1 MSEFI
6 TILKDET
13 AEIVEKKSK
22 FIANISYVEN
32 VEEAEAKIK
41 DIKKKYYDAKHN
53 CIAYRVIENG
63 RIVEKASD
71 DGEPSGTAGGPMLNI
86 LQKNNLCNLVVV
98 VTRYFGGILLGTG
111 GLVRAY
117 SDATQKAIEKSVKV
131 SKVDGILFDI
141 GVSSVEIDESS
152 RGFSY
157 MKNGPLDMRMDQS
170 SNLTAEFIV
179 NNYSLDELTKIFREY
194 GEEKHSYKIAKK
206 IIEEREKSPIKET
219 AKLVEIIDKCYPY
232 KEKRHSHPAK
242 KVFQALR
249 IEVNNELEEL
259 KIALNSSLDL
269 LNIGGRL
276 VVITFHS
283 LEDRI
288 CKNLFKEKTKVNPVI
303 KGMPDVPLEM
313 LPDFKLVTNKPV
325 IPLDEEMKN
334 NSRSKSAKMRVI
346 ERVK

>member
-1 MSEFI
+1 MAF
-6 TILKDET
+6 D
-13 AEIVEKKSK
+13 
-22 FIANISYVEN
+22 
-32 VEEAEAKIK
+32 K
-41 DIKKKYYDAKHN
+41 DIDAIDYSRSKLLKIGDN
-53 CIAYRVIENG
+53 FKIFNTGFIN
-63 RIVEKASD
+63 IKEKVS
-71 DGEPSGTAGGPMLNI
+71 E
-86 LQKNNLCNLVVV
+86 
-98 VTRYFGGILLGTG
+98 
-111 GLVRAY
+111 
-117 SDATQKAIEKSVKV
+117 EV

-141 GVSSVEIDESS
+141 GVSSVEIDVSS

-288 CKNLFKEKTKVNPVI
+288 CKNLFKEKTMVNPVI

>member
-1 MSEFI
+1 MEKHKSVLLNEAIEYLNIKEDGIYIDATLGFAGHSSE
-6 TILKDET
+6 ILKR
-13 AEIVEKKSK
+13 IKKG
-22 FIANISYVEN
+22 FLMAFD
-32 VEEAEAKIK
+32 K
-41 DIKKKYYDAKHN
+41 DIDAIDYSRSKLLKIGDN
-53 CIAYRVIENG
+53 FKIFNTGFIN
-63 RIVEKASD
+63 IKEKVS
-71 DGEPSGTAGGPMLNI
+71 E
-86 LQKNNLCNLVVV
+86 
-98 VTRYFGGILLGTG
+98 
-111 GLVRAY
+111 
-117 SDATQKAIEKSVKV
+117 KV

-288 CKNLFKEKTKVNPVI
+288 CKNLFKEKTMVNPVI